1 MLVFE
6 NYILWVIFFLLRS
19 RLFISNVQITFSLF
33 YSMSVENE
41 TILPYPLFSSFIYQV
56 WNLLMHLLIMNNL
69 YFFI

>member
-6 NYILWVIFFLLRS
+6 NYIIWVNFFLLRL

-41 TILPYPLFSSFIYQV
+41 TILPYPSFI
-56 WNLLMHLLIMNNL
+56 
-69 YFFI
+69 

>member
-6 NYILWVIFFLLRS
+6 NYILWVNFFLLRL

-41 TILPYPLFSSFIYQV
+41 TILPYPLFSSLIYQV
-56 WNLLMHLLIMNNL
+56 WNLLMHLLIMEYLN
-69 YFFI
+69 FFI